1 MQEGTIHKYYR
12 KSLNWWH
19 QNYERYP
26 SLASIAKYLCIPAT
40 SVPLV
45 SVSTADDI
53 VTAQRSQL
61 KPKHVDTLIFLKNNW
76 NTFKFMNSKESHE
89 SLGRDETPRHAC
101 HKFFTSI

>member
-1 MQEGTIHKYYR
+1 M
-12 KSLNWWH
+12 
-19 QNYERYP
+19 
-26 SLASIAKYLCIPAT
+26 
-40 SVPLV
+40 

-89 SLGRDETPRHAC
+89 SLGRD
-101 HKFFTSI
+101 